1 MDRNTVCVKILKF
14 VEHLSNCSFEI
25 IKYYYL
31 NIKI

>member
-1 MDRNTVCVKILKF
+1 MDRNTVKILKF